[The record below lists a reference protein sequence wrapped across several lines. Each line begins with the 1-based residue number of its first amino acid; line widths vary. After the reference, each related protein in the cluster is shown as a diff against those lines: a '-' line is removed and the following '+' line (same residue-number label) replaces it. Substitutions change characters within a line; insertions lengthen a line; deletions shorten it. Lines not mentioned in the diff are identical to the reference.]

1 MKAVFLDLA
10 TLGEDI
16 SASNLRQAHADWDF
30 HLRTEA
36 DQVLERIADATI
48 LVCNKVIVS
57 SETMQQA
64 KSLKLICVIA
74 TGTNNVDLAAA
85 KHLGIAVTN
94 VTGYGTASVV
104 QHVFALLFALTTNL
118 LDYDRLV
125 RSGAWQQATAFCL
138 LDFPITELAGKTMG
152 IIGYGELGKG
162 IASAAKAFGMKVL
175 IAQGTGNTKDTDRLP
190 LDELL
195 PQVDVLSL
203 HVPLV
208 ENTKN
213 LIGRDELARMKPDS
227 LLINCA
233 RGGVVDEA
241 ALAHALKKGVI
252 GGAGVDVL
260 TTEPPTRGNPL
271 LDPSIPNLIVTP
283 HIAWAS
289 RQARQRLLD
298 DVAKTIGAFH
308 QGRTRNHVNRY

>member
-16 SASNLRQAHADWDF
+16 STSSLRQAHADWDF
-30 HLRTEA
+30 HLRTET
-36 DQVLERIADATI
+36 DQVSERITDATI
-48 LVCNKVIVS
+48 LVCNKVIIS
-57 SETMQQA
+57 SETMRHV
-64 KSLKLICVIA
+64 KPLKLICVIA
-74 TGTNNVDLAAA
+74 TGTDNVDLAAA
-85 KHLGIAVTN
+85 RDLGIAVTN

-118 LDYDRLV
+118 LNYDRLV
-125 RSGAWQQATAFCL
+125 RSGAWQRTTLFCL

-152 IIGYGELGKG
+152 IVGYGELGKG
-162 IASAAKAFGMKVL
+162 VASAAEAFGMRVL
-175 IAQGTGNTKDTDRLP
+175 VAQGVGDHKDPDRLP
-190 LDELL
+190 LAELL
-195 PQVDVLSL
+195 PQIDVLSL
-203 HVPLV
+203 HVPLA
-208 ENTKN
+208 ENTKH
-213 LIGRDELARMKPDS
+213 LIGKDELALMKPDS

-233 RGGVVDEA
+233 RGGIVDET
-241 ALAHALKKGVI
+241 ALAHALKNGVI

-289 RQARQRLLD
+289 RQACQRLLD
-298 DVAKTIGAFH
+298 DVAKTIEEFH
-308 QGRTRNHVNRY
+308 QGRIRNQVNA

>member
-10 TLGEDI
+10 TLGEDV
-16 SASNLRQAHADWDF
+16 STSSLRQAHADWDF
-30 HLRTEA
+30 YPRTKA
-36 DQVLERIADATI
+36 DQVLEYIADAMI
-48 LVCNKVIVS
+48 VVCNKVVIS
-57 SETMQQA
+57 GEMMRHA
-64 KSLKLICVIA
+64 KSLRLICIPA

-85 KHLGIAVTN
+85 RNFGVAVTN

-118 LDYDRLV
+118 LGYDRLV
-125 RSGAWQQATAFCL
+125 RAGAWQQATSFCL

-152 IIGYGELGKG
+152 IVGYGELGKG
-162 IASAAKAFGMKVL
+162 VASAAEAFGIKVL
-175 IAQGTGNTKDTDRLP
+175 VAQGVGNNKDMDRLP

-195 PQVDVLSL
+195 PRIDVLSL
-203 HVPLV
+203 HVPLA

-213 LIGRDELARMKPDS
+213 LIGEDELALMSADS

-271 LDPSIPNLIVTP
+271 LDPGIPNLIVTP

-289 RQARQRLLD
+289 REARQRLLD
-298 DVAKTIGAFH
+298 DVAKTIEEFH
-308 QGRTRNHVNRY
+308 QGRIRNHVNA

>member
-10 TLGEDI
+10 TLGENV
-16 SASNLRQAHADWDF
+16 STSSLRQAHADWDF
-30 HLRTEA
+30 HLRTET
-36 DQVLERIADATI
+36 DQVSERIADATI
-48 LVCNKVIVS
+48 LVCNKAIIS
-57 SETMQQA
+57 SETMRHA
-64 KSLKLICVIA
+64 KSLELICVIA
-74 TGTNNVDLAAA
+74 TGTDNVDLAAA
-85 KHLGIAVTN
+85 KDCGIAVTN

-118 LDYDRLV
+118 LNYDRLV
-125 RSGAWQQATAFCL
+125 RSGAWQRATAFCL
-138 LDFPITELAGKTMG
+138 FDFPIRELAGKTMG
-152 IIGYGELGKG
+152 IVGYGELGTG
-162 IASAAKAFGMKVL
+162 VASAAEAFGMQVL
-175 IAQGTGNTKDTDRLP
+175 IAQGVGNNKDPDRLP

-195 PQVDVLSL
+195 PQIDVLSL
-203 HVPLV
+203 HVPLA

-213 LIGRDELARMKPDS
+213 LIGKDRLALMKPDS

-241 ALAHALKKGVI
+241 ALAHALKNGVI
-252 GGAGVDVL
+252 GGAGIDVL

-298 DVAKTIGAFH
+298 DVAKTIEVFH
-308 QGRTRNHVNRY
+308 QGRIRNHVNA

>member
-10 TLGEDI
+10 TLGE
-16 SASNLRQAHADWDF
+16 SVSTSSLRQAHADWDF
-30 HLRTEA
+30 HLRTET
-36 DQVLERIADATI
+36 DQVPERIADATI
-48 LVCNKVIVS
+48 LVCNKAIIS
-57 SETMQQA
+57 SETMRQA
-64 KSLKLICVIA
+64 KSLEIICVIA

-85 KHLGIAVTN
+85 KDFGIAVTN

-104 QHVFALLFALTTNL
+104 QHVFALLLALTTNL
-118 LDYDRLV
+118 LNHDRLV
-125 RSGAWQQATAFCL
+125 RSGAWQRATSFCL
-138 LDFPITELAGKTMG
+138 FDFPITELAGKTIG
-152 IIGYGELGKG
+152 IVGYGELGAG
-162 IASAAKAFGMKVL
+162 VASAAKAFGMQVL
-175 IAQGTGNTKDTDRLP
+175 IAQGVGNNTDTDRLP
-190 LDELL
+190 LDVLL

-203 HVPLV
+203 HVPLA

-213 LIGRDELARMKPDS
+213 LIGKDRLALMKPDA

-241 ALAHALKKGVI
+241 ALAHALRHGVI

-298 DVAKTIGAFH
+298 DVAKTIEAFH
-308 QGRTRNHVNRY
+308 QGRIRNHVNA

>member
-10 TLGEDI
+10 TLGEDV
-16 SASNLRQAHADWDF
+16 STSSLRQAHADWDF

-36 DQVLERIADATI
+36 DQVVERIADAAV
-48 LVCNKVIVS
+48 LVCNKVVIS
-57 SETMQQA
+57 SETMRHA
-64 KSLKLICVIA
+64 KSLELICVIA

-85 KHLGIAVTN
+85 RNFGIAITN
-94 VTGYGTASVV
+94 VTGYCTASVV

-118 LDYDRLV
+118 LSYDRLV
-125 RSGAWQQATAFCL
+125 RAGAWQRATSFCL

-152 IIGYGELGKG
+152 IVGYGELGKG
-162 IASAAKAFGMKVL
+162 VASAAEAFGMKVL
-175 IAQGTGNTKDTDRLP
+175 IAQGVGNNEDTDRLP
-190 LDELL
+190 LDGLL
-195 PQVDVLSL
+195 PRIDVLSL
-203 HVPLV
+203 HVPLA
-208 ENTKN
+208 ENTRN
-213 LIGRDELARMKPDS
+213 LIGKDELALMKSDS

-260 TTEPPTRGNPL
+260 TTEPPTRANPL
-271 LDPSIPNLIVTP
+271 LDPGIPNLIVTP

-298 DVAKTIGAFH
+298 DVAKTIEEFH
-308 QGRTRNHVNRY
+308 QGRIRNHVNA